1 MAMIMMMMMMMMMMM
16 LMMKVMVSTIRGVG
30 GDVCVRVG
38 SVLELGARAR
48 GKFFFLFFSH
58 RLCTMPFK
66 KNKKQIAQNR
76 VHART
81 PSPAPAFVFFFERP
95 QSLGSLNSGP
105 RRGMPLLSTSS
116 ELSSAALSSLESSFG
131 LI

>member
-1 MAMIMMMMMMMMMMM
+1 MHR
-16 LMMKVMVSTIRGVG
+16 TIQKKEKNRLPKIG
-30 GDVCVRVG
+30 C
-38 SVLELGARAR
+38 AR
-48 GKFFFLFFSH
+48 GPQV
-58 RLCTMPFK
+58 R
-66 KNKKQIAQNR
+66 IR
-76 VHART
+76 
-81 PSPAPAFVFFFERP
+81 PSFFFFERP